1 MTASDATAPQG
12 AQEAREAS
20 LERYAVLSHPAGRE
34 LQALVDL
41 VAQVCDVPTAAINII
56 TSDRQHQIATAGFDP
71 SVCSRDDSMCALVLS
86 SDEPVVVPDASL
98 DPRFA
103 QNAFVNGEIGQVRF
117 YASAPLVTPENTML
131 GRLCVFDDVPRDLT
145 QHQQDA
151 LMTLAAQI
159 MDVLELRYRTR
170 ALEDSLQELTQVRDE
185 LRRINELLMQFAGQ
199 VSHDLRTPL
208 TAILV
213 NAELLATEPPVRADP
228 EVAQMV
234 ESVRTAG
241 LRMDTMIQEMLTFA
255 REGGQAQLTDTEMRS
270 VVEVVLADIAPLV
283 ARDQA
288 DIQVGPLP
296 RVVGD
301 ANLLYSVMLNLVTNA
316 IKFARPGTRPA
327 VSITADRI
335 AEHWRIRV
343 TDNGVGVP
351 EVRRSAMFE
360 LFARGSKDTAGH
372 GIGLA
377 TARRIVEGLGGTIGM
392 ESADGGGT
400 SVWFDLPV

>member
-1 MTASDATAPQG
+1 MVASDAEKIRA
-12 AQEAREAS
+12 ES

-56 TSDRQHQIATAGFDP
+56 TRDEQHQIATAGFDP
-71 SVCSRDDSMCALVLS
+71 TVCSRDDSMCALLLTQ
-86 SDEPVVVPDASL
+86 DEPVVIPDASL

-103 QNAFVNGEIGQVRF
+103 QNAFVNGDIGSVRF
-117 YASAPLVTPENTML
+117 YASAPLVTPEGTML
-131 GRLCVFDDVPRDLT
+131 GRLCVFDDVARDLT
-145 QHQQDA
+145 QRQRDA
-151 LMTLAAQI
+151 LMTLASQI
-159 MDVLELRYRTR
+159 MDVLELRFRTR
-170 ALEDSLQELTQVRDE
+170 ALEDSLEELTQVRDE

-213 NAELLATEPPVRADP
+213 NAELLATEPAVRDDADAA
-228 EVAQMV
+228 EMV
-234 ESVRTAG
+234 EAVQTAG
-241 LRMDTMIQEMLTFA
+241 HRMDAMIQEMLTFA
-255 REGGQAQLTDTEMRS
+255 REGGQAQLAETELS
-270 VVEVVLADIAPLV
+270 EVVDVVLADVAPLV
-283 ARDQA
+283 ERDRA
-288 DIQVGPLP
+288 EVRVGPLP
-296 RVVGD
+296 CVVGD

-316 IKFARPGTRPA
+316 IKFVRPGTRPA
-327 VSITADRI
+327 VAITADRL

-351 EVRRSAMFE
+351 EVRRAAMFE
-360 LFARGSKDTAGH
+360 LFARGGGTGAAGH
-372 GIGLA
+372 GIGLS
-377 TARRIVEGLGGTIGM
+377 TARRIVEAHGGTIGM